1 MSLFIEPDIV
11 DAGRRRAAVARLRE
25 MKVTLP
31 TWSELAHPADIVGR
45 ASPDLSRV
53 DPDAPDAA
61 NLWRVHW
68 FNDASRKSRVAVPG
82 HVVLPP
88 ELTGVPAPIVVL
100 FGRRF
105 PMIGAQ

>member
-11 DAGRRRAAVARLRE
+11 DAGRRRAAIARLRE

-31 TWSELAHPADIVGR
+31 TWSELAHPADIAGQ

-61 NLWRVHW
+61 NLWRGDWVYY
-68 FNDASRKSRVAVPG
+68 ASRQKSGAGAGPAGAAPAVNRG
-82 HVVLPP
+82 
-88 ELTGVPAPIVVL
+88 PAPRGGPVC
-100 FGRRF
+100 
-105 PMIGAQ
+105 

>member
-11 DAGRRRAAVARLRE
+11 DAGRRRAAIARLRE

-31 TWSELAHPADIVGR
+31 TWSELAHPADIAEQ

-61 NLWRVHW
+61 NLWRGRLFYDV
-68 FNDASRKSRVAVPG
+68 SRQKRGAVPG
-82 HVVLPP
+82 PAVLSPP
-88 ELTGVPAPIVVL
+88 LTAAPAPLVVL
-100 FGRRF
+100 FW
-105 PMIGAQ
+105 